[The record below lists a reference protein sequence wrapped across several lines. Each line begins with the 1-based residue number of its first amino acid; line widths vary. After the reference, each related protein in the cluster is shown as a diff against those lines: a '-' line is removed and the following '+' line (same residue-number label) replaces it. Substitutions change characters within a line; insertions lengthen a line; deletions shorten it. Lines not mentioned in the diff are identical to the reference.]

1 MDTKPVY
8 TQVFMVPFEMMG
20 HAIGKGRYKL
30 DKCIEIKGV
39 LSVTY
44 EEQPDGYRFT
54 VIGES
59 NKAVNE
65 ARCLLQFR
73 KIMNKAFTV
82 PKHFAGRVIGKCG
95 HAIRDVIKKSSVKE
109 IEIQNKKENAVV
121 IFNIIGSQEAIQRA
135 ERMLNIKLDS
145 IELIYKK
152 FKRSYEV
159 NADKKQFIYNF
170 GGSSFKGKYNMH
182 RTCRSQTQGKKP
194 SKSKTTD
201 EDCFVFFLEN
211 KIFRRIDYVKKQ
223 KQKQRAL
230 LKLGKGNVKIQP
242 QGQRQLSKRE
252 LDIDFQ
258 LHSVPSFTENKQ
270 CEDQHKCSKK
280 KTVKTN
286 LKIYIIET
294 EHGPIKLSKA
304 RFHDNCLGKYI
315 EAAIKNKGLN
325 GALTAASWTDC
336 DVGSGTWISLD
347 SPEFLNEKGGICFE
361 CIENESNRRR
371 EQQLLEHIQTQVK
384 AKVKR
389 DIIDHGQTN
398 FSKAKFQDICHGK
411 YDYRGTGIILDSHE
425 FFNKKGEIYFL
436 KCKEIENKRDDEQS
450 WWMKPQPTK
459 DSWEEWD
466 SDEESSISTK
476 LDNFKISVSTELEQ
490 FMKDM
495 TNARY
500 NCPSDSLI

>member
-1 MDTKPVY
+1 
-8 TQVFMVPFEMMG
+8 
-20 HAIGKGRYKL
+20 
-30 DKCIEIKGV
+30 
-39 LSVTY
+39 
-44 EEQPDGYRFT
+44 
-54 VIGES
+54 
-59 NKAVNE
+59 
-65 ARCLLQFR
+65 
-73 KIMNKAFTV
+73 MNKAFTV

-145 IELIYKK
+145 IE
-152 FKRSYEV
+152 EV
-159 NADKKQFIYNF
+159 LLKESIICIEHVEVKHKVKN
-170 GGSSFKGKYNMH
+170 H
-182 RTCRSQTQGKKP
+182 RNQKLPMRIALC
-194 SKSKTTD
+194 
-201 EDCFVFFLEN
+201 FFLEN

-230 LKLGKGNVKIQP
+230 LKLGKGNVKIQL

-347 SPEFLNEKGGICFE
+347 SPEFLNEKGEICFE

-425 FFNKKGEIYFL
+425 FFNKKREIYFL
-436 KCKEIENKRDDEQS
+436 KCKEIENKREDEQS

-466 SDEESSISTK
+466 SDEESSISTE